1 MLFSAKGGKQMEED
15 RVRKKR
21 REEKV
26 HFSGRGWNNT
36 YILSENTGEQK
47 ENRKRKI
54 AAGGNL
60 QR

>member
-1 MLFSAKGGKQMEED
+1 MEED

-36 YILSENTGEQK
+36 YILSRNEGEHKENKTLYGGKKQENTM
-47 ENRKRKI
+47 
-54 AAGGNL
+54 
-60 QR
+60 

>member
-1 MLFSAKGGKQMEED
+1 MEED

-21 REEKV
+21 SEEKV
-26 HFSGRGWNNT
+26 HFSGQGWNNT

-47 ENRKRKI
+47 ENRKRKN